1 MRLVQHLVPLVP
13 LLLASGCV
21 TVGYQEPAAGP
32 RARVRFSTNS
42 TSDAIVYGYERP
54 GCEGAE
60 EAWLRL
66 RAGAGAGGEARRLGM
81 PLWDFQPGAAREV
94 WVRADRPLSGLVE
107 ASMRRDDGGSMDC
120 PVAFV
125 IGLEEGGDY
134 EVAYQQ
140 VTGSR
145 CSVLITR
152 IAETEGAWRR
162 FPLRVFF
169 AKDTALVPACAERHP
184 GL

>member
-1 MRLVQHLVPLVP
+1 MRLVRHLVP

-42 TSDAIVYGYERP
+42 TSEAIVYGFEQP
-54 GCEGAE
+54 GCEGRE

-66 RAGAGAGGEARRLGM
+66 RAGAGGSPQRLGLA
-81 PLWDFQPGAAREV
+81 LWDFEPGAGRGV
-94 WVRADRPLSGLVE
+94 WGRADRPLSGLVE
-107 ASMRRDDGGSMDC
+107 ASMRGDGGGSMDC

-125 IGLEEGGDY
+125 IGLEDGGDY

-140 VTGSR
+140 VPGSR
-145 CSVLITR
+145 CSVLVTR
-152 IAETEGAWRR
+152 IAETGGAWRR
-162 FPLRVFF
+162 LPLRVFF
-169 AKDTALVPACAERHP
+169 AKDTSLVPACAERHP

>member
-1 MRLVQHLVPLVP
+1 MRLVRHLVPLVP
-13 LLLASGCV
+13 MLLAAACA

-42 TSDAIVYGYERP
+42 TSAATVFGYERP

-66 RAGAGAGGEARRLGM
+66 RVGGGAARQLGM
-81 PLWDFQPGAAREV
+81 PLWDFDAGAAREV
-94 WVRADRPLSGLVE
+94 WVRTDRPLSGLVE
-107 ASMRRDDGGSMDC
+107 ASMRGEDGGSMDC

-125 IGLEEGGDY
+125 VGLEEGGDY

-140 VTGSR
+140 VPGSR
-145 CSVLITR
+145 CSVLVTR
-152 IAETEGAWRR
+152 LAESAGAWRR
-162 FPLRVFF
+162 YPLRVFF